1 MPPPLIV
8 AIFSGEVVEYRKH
21 GSKDH
26 AQTLESGRPGFVLG
40 YIGFFC
46 FFSFVFSRLGILILG
61 LPLKSY

>member
-1 MPPPLIV
+1 MQSGLLLPPPLIV

-40 YIGFFC
+40 YIGFFVSFLL
-46 FFSFVFSRLGILILG
+46 FFPDLGF
-61 LPLKSY
+61 